1 MENRKILV
9 TSALPYANGP
19 IHIGHLVEYIQTDIW
34 VRFQK
39 MCGHECYY
47 ICASDAHGTPI
58 MLKAEE
64 EGISPETLV
73 TKTREEH
80 LEHFSGFSIE
90 FDNFHT
96 THSDENKQIVEQIYS
111 SLLDEGHIKKRPVQQ
126 FFDPVKSMF
135 LPDRFIRGSCPSC
148 GAPDQYGD
156 SCEKCGSTY
165 SPLDLIDPRSVLTS
179 SPPEIKESEHIFFS
193 LGAFTDVLLE
203 WMEGADLHPSVKNK
217 LSEWFKIGLKD
228 WDISRDE
235 PYFGFKIPDNP
246 GKYFYVWL
254 DAPIGYLGSFKNF
267 CEKRGMNFDH
277 LVRESADLE
286 MFHFVGK
293 DIMYFHTLFWPALLS
308 ASGFKLPSN
317 VFVHGFL
324 TVNGQKMS
332 KSRGTFITAKQ
343 YLENLDPEH
352 LRYYFAAKIGS
363 SIEDIDLSLED
374 YTFRVNADLVGKF
387 VNIGSRC
394 AGFLEKNF
402 AGRLGGS
409 VENSELLE
417 KFQHSFGV
425 ISEGYEK
432 REYRKVIRV
441 VMGLADDANRYIDEK
456 KPWKIAKDKSKSGE
470 LHDVITQGILMFRL
484 LAIYLKPVLPE
495 LVGKVEKFLN
505 ESNLVFSDIYNV
517 PVNKKIGKFG
527 RLTDRIAQENVD
539 NLQVKSKEG
548 NMQKEDKETEQYISI
563 EDFKKIDFRVATI
576 TAAKEVEKSDKLIEL
591 ELDLGDRTSTVFAGI
606 KGKYEVD
613 ELLDR
618 KVICVAN
625 LKPRKMRFGI
635 SEGMILAASGDQEG
649 LFLLGPDDGAETGM
663 IVS

>member
-1 MENRKILV
+1 MKNRKILV

-34 VRFQK
+34 VRFHK

-58 MLKAEE
+58 MLKAEK

-80 LEHFSGFSIE
+80 LEDFSRFSIE
-90 FDNFHT
+90 FDNFYT
-96 THSDENKQIVEQIYS
+96 THSDENKHVVEQIYR
-111 SLLDEGHIKKRPVQQ
+111 SLLDQGHIKKRLVQQ
-126 FFDPVKSMF
+126 FFDPVKNMF
-135 LPDRFIRGSCPSC
+135 LPDRFIRGNCPSC
-148 GAPDQYGD
+148 GTPDQYGD

-179 SPPEIKESEHIFFS
+179 SPPEVKESEHLFFS
-193 LGAFTDVLLE
+193 LSSFTDILLN
-203 WMEGADLHPSVKNK
+203 WTNDADLHPSVRNK
-217 LSEWFKIGLKD
+217 LEEWFAIGLKD

-267 CEKRGMNFDH
+267 CEKEGMNFDF

-293 DIMYFHTLFWPALLS
+293 DIMYFHTLFWPAILN
-308 ASGFKLPSN
+308 ASGFKLPSS

-332 KSRGTFITAKQ
+332 KSRGTFITAKH

-352 LRYYFAAKIGS
+352 LRYYFAAKISS

-394 AGFLEKNF
+394 AGFLEKDF
-402 AGRLGGS
+402 AGRLSGS
-409 VENSELLE
+409 VENLELLE
-417 KFQHSFGV
+417 KFQYSFGV
-425 ISEGYEK
+425 ISECYEK

-441 VMGLADDANRYIDEK
+441 VMALADDANKYIDEK
-456 KPWKIAKDKSKSGE
+456 KPWKIAKDKSKSAE
-470 LHDVITQGILMFRL
+470 LHDVVTQGILMFRL
-484 LAIYLKPVLPE
+484 LAIFLKPVLPE

-505 ESNLVFSDIYNV
+505 ESNLLFSHIYNV
-517 PVNKKIGKFG
+517 PLNKKINKFG
-527 RLTDRIAQENVD
+527 RLTDRIVQENVD
-539 NLQVKSKEG
+539 NLHVKPKEG
-548 NMQKEDKETEQYISI
+548 NMQKEEKDSEQYISI
-563 EDFKKIDFRVATI
+563 EDFKKIDLRVATI
-576 TAAKEVEKSDKLIEL
+576 IAAKEVEESDKLLEL
-591 ELDLGDRTSTVFAGI
+591 ELDLDDRTSTVFAGI
-606 KGKYEVD
+606 KGKYDVS
-613 ELLDR
+613 ELINR
-618 KVICVAN
+618 RVICVAN
-625 LKPRKMRFGI
+625 LKPRKMRFGT
-635 SEGMILAASGDQEG
+635 SEGMILAASGGQER
-649 LFLLGPDDGAETGM
+649 LFLLEPDDGAEAGM

>member
-1 MENRKILV
+1 MKNRKILV

-39 MCGHECYY
+39 MSGHECYY

-96 THSDENKQIVEQIYS
+96 THSEENKHIVEQIYS
-111 SLLDEGHIKKRPVQQ
+111 SLLDEGHIKKQPVQQ
-126 FFDPVKSMF
+126 FFDPVKTMF
-135 LPDRFIRGSCPSC
+135 LPDRFIRGTCPSC

-179 SPPEIKESEHIFFS
+179 SPPEIKESEHLFFS
-193 LGAFTDVLLE
+193 LSAFTDVLLD

-217 LSEWFKIGLKD
+217 LNEWFKIGLKD

-267 CEKRGMNFDH
+267 CEKKSMNFDH
-277 LVRESADLE
+277 LVREAADLE

-363 SIEDIDLSLED
+363 SIEDIDLNLED

-394 AGFLEKNF
+394 AGFLENNF
-402 AGRLGGS
+402 AGRLGGA
-409 VENSELLE
+409 VENPELLE
-417 KFQHSFGV
+417 KFQHSFDV

-441 VMGLADDANRYIDEK
+441 VMGLADDANRYIDDK
-456 KPWKIAKDKSKSGE
+456 KPWRIAKDKSKNEE

-495 LVGKVEKFLN
+495 LVGKVERFLN

-517 PVNKKIGKFG
+517 PLNKKISKFG
-527 RLTDRIAQENVD
+527 RLTDRIAQEKVD
-539 NLQVKSKEG
+539 SLQAKPKEG

-576 TAAKEVEKSDKLIEL
+576 IAAKEIEKSDKLIEL

-606 KGKYEVD
+606 KGKYEVA

-618 KVICVAN
+618 KVVCVAN

-635 SEGMILAASGDQEG
+635 SEGMILAASGDKEG
-649 LFLLGPDDGAETGM
+649 LFLLGPDDGAATGM

>member
-1 MENRKILV
+1 MKNRKILV

-73 TKTREEH
+73 AKTREEH

-96 THSDENKQIVEQIYS
+96 THSEENKHIVEQIYS
-111 SLLDEGHIKKRPVQQ
+111 SLLDEGHIKKQPVQQ
-126 FFDPVKSMF
+126 FFDPVKTMF
-135 LPDRFIRGSCPSC
+135 LPDRFIRGTCPSC

-179 SPPEIKESEHIFFS
+179 SPPEIKGSEHLFFS
-193 LGAFTDVLLE
+193 LSAFTDVLLD

-217 LSEWFKIGLKD
+217 LNEWFKIGLKD

-267 CEKRGMNFDH
+267 CEKKGMNFDH
-277 LVRESADLE
+277 LVRESEDLE

-409 VENSELLE
+409 VENSGLLE
-417 KFQHSFGV
+417 KFQQSFGV

-456 KPWKIAKDKSKSGE
+456 KPWKIAKDKSKNGE

-505 ESNLVFSDIYNV
+505 ESNLEFSDIYNV
-517 PVNKKIGKFG
+517 PLNKKISKFG
-527 RLTDRIAQENVD
+527 RLTDRITQENVD
-539 NLQVKSKEG
+539 NLQAKPKEG

-576 TAAKEVEKSDKLIEL
+576 TAAKEIEKSDKLIEL

-606 KGKYEVD
+606 KGKYEVA

-618 KVICVAN
+618 KVVCVAN